1 MLLMIEKEIRGGIC
15 QPTHRYAKGNEK
27 YMNNYDKNN
36 ESLYIEYLDVNN
48 LYGWGMSQKLSIDGF
63 KWVKQKKLPK
73 FNGDFIKKYGE
84 YNNARYFFEVDVEYP
99 KMLFDNHKDLP
110 FLPERKRLKN
120 SRNLFVV

>member
-1 MLLMIEKEIRGGIC
+1 
-15 QPTHRYAKGNEK
+15 
-27 YMNNYDKNN
+27 MNNYDKKN

-48 LYGWGMSQKLSIDGF
+48 LYGWGMSQKLSINGF

-84 YNNARYFFEVDVEYP
+84 YSNARYFFELDVEYP
-99 KMLFDNHKDLP
+99 KTLFDNHKDLP

-120 SRNLFVV
+120 SRNLFVVQKTKKNMLFT